1 MEKDKIE
8 LADQIRALDGPI
20 VVFGAGGFIGSNLL
34 RALLAVRPDCFGVTH
49 QRYIGWRLVDL
60 PVANLLYADL
70 TDKAS
75 LQRLLAERD
84 FRTIFNFAAY
94 GGYSKQQDPD
104 LIYRTNL
111 LGTVDLLEIAAAQ
124 GFSAFINAGSS
135 SEYGLNS
142 AAPGEEA
149 ALVPNSHYAVSK
161 VAAAYLTKYYGEQ
174 KKLPVLNL
182 RYYSVYGPY
191 EEPDRLVPRLIEEA
205 LAGKLPP
212 LADPEVSRDF
222 VYVDDAVAAAILA
235 AALGVKKAPGRSV
248 NIASGKKT
256 TLREI
261 VAVTKELLPVKA
273 EPAWAKMPN
282 REWDL
287 KDWYGDPSLARE
299 LFGWQAATPLKDG
312 LGKTI
317 DWTKRRPAGKIV
329 ELKALGGRPVRLSAV
344 IACYNDARAIPI
356 MHERLT
362 RVFNELKVDY
372 EIIFV
377 NDASP
382 DNTDEVVKGLAG
394 KDNHVIAIEHSRNF
408 GSQSAF
414 LSGMQI
420 ATGDAVVL
428 MDGDLQDPPE
438 MIAEFFR
445 RWKEGYEVVYGRR
458 VRREASRLM
467 NFFYKAFYRVFRGV
481 AYVPMPLD
489 AGDFSLI
496 DRKVADQLV
505 ALPETDLFLRGLRAW
520 VGFRQTGVDYV
531 RPERMFGRSTNSWR
545 KNFWWARKAIFSFSF
560 VPLELLS
567 YASLALTSVSLIA
580 IVWQVL
586 VRLFFPGTPQ
596 GLSTIIVLILFFG
609 AVQMLAISI
618 IGEYLSKIF
627 EEAKRRPKFIRKA
640 IRYGG
645 DHFSE
650 AAELEKF
657 ISRRK
662 PG

>member
-1 MEKDKIE
+1 MDRNSTT
-8 LADQIRALDGPI
+8 LADQIKALDGPI
-20 VVFGAGGFIGSNLL
+20 LVFGAGGFIGSNLL
-34 RALLAVRPDCFGVTH
+34 RALLAARPDCFGVNH

-60 PVANLLYADL
+60 PVEKLVYADL
-70 TDKAS
+70 TDKTTV
-75 LQRLLAERD
+75 QRLLAERD
-84 FRTIFNFAAY
+84 YKTIFNFAAY

-104 LIYRTNL
+104 LIYKTNL
-111 LGTVDLLEIAAAQ
+111 LGTVDLLEIAAAK

-142 AAPGEEA
+142 AAPREGGT
-149 ALVPNSHYAVSK
+149 LVPNSHYAVSK

-174 KKLPVLNL
+174 KKLPVLHL
-182 RYYSVYGPY
+182 RFYSIYGPY

-212 LADPEVSRDF
+212 LVDPEISRDF

-235 AALGVKKAPGRSV
+235 ASLGVKQAPGASV

-261 VAVTKELLPVKA
+261 VALTRELLPVKG
-273 EPAWAKMPN
+273 EPEWAKMPN
-282 REWDL
+282 RSWDL
-287 KDWYGDPSLARE
+287 KDWCGDPSLAKE
-299 LFGWQAATPLKDG
+299 LLGWQAVTSLKDG
-312 LGKTI
+312 LARTI
-317 DWTKRRPAGKIV
+317 EWTRHRPAGKV
-329 ELKALGGRPVRLSAV
+329 SELKTISGQPVRLSAV
-344 IACYNDARAIPI
+344 IACYNDGRAIPV
-356 MHERLT
+356 MYERLA
-362 RVFNELKVDY
+362 RVLAELKVEY

-382 DNTDEVVKGLAG
+382 DRTDAVLKEITD
-394 KDNHVIAIEHSRNF
+394 KDNHVIGIEHSRNF

-414 LSGMQI
+414 LSGLQI
-420 ATGDAVVL
+420 ASGDAVVL

-438 MIAEFFR
+438 MIAEFFH

-458 VRREASRLM
+458 VKRETSRLM
-467 NFFYKAFYRVFRGV
+467 NFCYKLFYRLFRGV

-496 DRKVADQLV
+496 DRKVVDELV
-505 ALPETDLFLRGLRAW
+505 ALPETDIFLRGLRAW
-520 VGFRQTGVDYV
+520 VGFKQTGVDYV
-531 RPERMFGRSTNSWR
+531 RPERMFGRSTNNWQ

-567 YASLALTSVSLIA
+567 YFSILLTAVSLIA
-580 IVWQVL
+580 IAWQVL
-586 VRLFFPGTPQ
+586 VRLFLPGTPR

-618 IGEYLSKIF
+618 IGEYLAKIF

-645 DHFSE
+645 SHFRE
-650 AAELEKF
+650 AAELQKF
-657 ISRRK
+657 IARRK
-662 PG
+662 L